1 MEEVIIGALSN
12 SKLPHTAEEFDTI
25 ILTCKLI
32 KHLNRLIAIW
42 NRFVATDSLHPL
54 QDRKDIFIDKLLNGR
69 NEIEA
74 AINWWRDVYE
84 PFREQLSD
92 MKVSSGLLRENSN
105 LKPEERIHTARV
117 FINILTRGS
126 SSKTP
131 VPSRM
136 EQKCSVRLFLTTPEC
151 AVFFANAIVKY

>member
-1 MEEVIIGALSN
+1 MIDKINDARKALRVSDACVELNESIDADQVEEAATWFKENNPTGEISAWERMRSKLIKTDSVQMEEVIIGALSN

-25 ILTCKLI
+25 ILTCALI

-74 AINWWRDVYE
+74 AINW
-84 PFREQLSD
+84 
-92 MKVSSGLLRENSN
+92 
-105 LKPEERIHTARV
+105 
-117 FINILTRGS
+117 
-126 SSKTP
+126 
-131 VPSRM
+131 
-136 EQKCSVRLFLTTPEC
+136 
-151 AVFFANAIVKY
+151 

>member
-1 MEEVIIGALSN
+1 M
-12 SKLPHTAEEFDTI
+12 
-25 ILTCKLI
+25 
-32 KHLNRLIAIW
+32 
-42 NRFVATDSLHPL
+42 
-54 QDRKDIFIDKLLNGR
+54 NGR

-117 FINILTRGS
+117 FINILTRILIH
-126 SSKTP
+126 
-131 VPSRM
+131 
-136 EQKCSVRLFLTTPEC
+136 EE
-151 AVFFANAIVKY
+151 FANRKQLFD